1 MEELGLNNVED
12 ARGDLEDNERKRA
25 RFLKNP

>member
-1 MEELGLNNVED
+1 MDELELHNVED

-25 RFLKNP
+25 RFINNP